1 METFFYRSVYAAAL
15 DSLIAVS
22 QRCFLTGLPGYLGG
36 RTFVE
41 RGRNR
46 WNIEISI
53 DLIENAREE
62 N

>member
-36 RTFVE
+36 RTFV
-41 RGRNR
+41 R

>member
-1 METFFYRSVYAAAL
+1 METFFCRSVYAAAL

-36 RTFVE
+36 RTFV
-41 RGRNR
+41 R